1 MYLKMSVLQKIS
13 IIKQKE
19 KWLAVDI
26 KYICALVFTHKDILT
41 NLSLEY
47 SPDELD

>member
-1 MYLKMSVLQKIS
+1 MYLKMSVFQKVT

-26 KYICALVFTHKDILT
+26 KRICALVF
-41 NLSLEY
+41 
-47 SPDELD
+47 